1 MIVPHESHLADDNE
15 PSIPSCLRFT
25 RHGRRATHGMRCV
38 IVHYHELALK
48 GHNRNYFEQC
58 LIKNIRTAL
67 KDVGVRQVENLHSRI
82 RIRLPSEV
90 SLEVVQDR
98 LRRVCGIANFLV
110 GRVVPLELAA
120 PNLDAFT
127 TAVLEEI
134 ESQSFTTFRV
144 TARRADKR
152 LTLTSMD
159 IEKALGAAVCGR
171 TGKKVSLKNPEL
183 TVYAE
188 LLSKEAFCSADKIE
202 GPGGMPV
209 GVSGRIACLISGG
222 IDSPVAA
229 YRIIKRGCL
238 ASFIH
243 FSGRPL
249 VSRASEEKVHEL
261 VRHLTTFQY
270 DSRLYVIPFGE
281 IQREIIL
288 NAPTPFRIVLYR
300 RMMIRIADELARKE
314 QCWALV
320 TGDSL
325 GQVASQTPQN
335 LCAIEE
341 AAELP
346 ILRPLIGMDKREII
360 DEARCLGTYETS
372 IEPDQDCCKLFVPP
386 HPSTRTRLDDVKK
399 VERQLDVSTL
409 VKRGVESA
417 ELTELSFPSSTA

>member
-1 MIVPHESHLADDNE
+1 
-15 PSIPSCLRFT
+15 
-25 RHGRRATHGMRCV
+25 MRCV

-48 GHNRNYFEQC
+48 GHNRDYFEQC

-67 KDVGVRQVENLHSRI
+67 NGVGVRQVENLHSRI
-82 RIRLPSEV
+82 RIRLPHEASI
-90 SLEVVQDR
+90 EVVRDR
-98 LRRVCGIANFLV
+98 LIRVCGIANFLP
-110 GRVVPLELAA
+110 GRVVPLQLAN
-120 PNLDAFT
+120 PNLHELTA
-127 TAVLEEI
+127 AVLEEI
-134 ESQSFTTFRV
+134 ESQSFATFRI

-152 LTLTSMD
+152 LALNSMD
-159 IEKALGAAVCGR
+159 IEKSLGAAVCDR
-171 TGKKVSLKNPEL
+171 TGKKVSLKNPDL
-183 TVYAE
+183 TIYIE
-188 LLSKEAFCSADKIE
+188 LLSKEAFCSAEKIE

-229 YRIIKRGCL
+229 YRIVKRGCL

-288 NAPTPFRIVLYR
+288 NTPAPLRIVLYR
-300 RMMIRIADELARKE
+300 RMMIRIAQELARKE

-335 LCAIEE
+335 VCAIEE

-360 DEARCLGTYETS
+360 DEARRLGTYETS

-386 HPSTRTRLDDVKK
+386 HPSTKTRLEDVQK
-399 VERQLDVSTL
+399 VERMIDVSAL
-409 VKRGVESA
+409 VKRGVENA
-417 ELTELSFPSSTA
+417 ELTELSFPLSTM

>member
-1 MIVPHESHLADDNE
+1 
-15 PSIPSCLRFT
+15 
-25 RHGRRATHGMRCV
+25 MRCV

-48 GHNRNYFEQC
+48 GHNRDYFEQC

-67 KDVGVRQVENLHSRI
+67 NDVGVRQVENLHSRI
-82 RIRLPSEV
+82 RIRLPHEASI
-90 SLEVVQDR
+90 EVVRDR
-98 LRRVCGIANFLV
+98 LIRVCGIANFLP
-110 GRVVPLELAA
+110 GRVVPLQLAN
-120 PNLDAFT
+120 PNLHELTA
-127 TAVLEEI
+127 AVLEEI
-134 ESQSFTTFRV
+134 ESQSFATFRI

-152 LTLTSMD
+152 LALTSMD
-159 IEKALGAAVCGR
+159 IEKSLGAAVCDR
-171 TGKKVSLKNPEL
+171 TGKKVSLKNPDL
-183 TVYAE
+183 TIYIE
-188 LLSKEAFCSADKIE
+188 LLSKEAFCSAEKIE

-229 YRIIKRGCL
+229 YRMVKRGCL

-288 NAPTPFRIVLYR
+288 NTPAPLRIVLYR
-300 RMMIRIADELARKE
+300 RMMIRIAQELARKE

-360 DEARCLGTYETS
+360 DEARRLGTYETS

-386 HPSTRTRLDDVKK
+386 HPSTKTRLDDVKK
-399 VERQLDVSTL
+399 VERMIDVSAL
-409 VKRGVESA
+409 VKRGVENA
-417 ELTELSFPSSTA
+417 ELTELSFPLSTM

>member
-1 MIVPHESHLADDNE
+1 
-15 PSIPSCLRFT
+15 
-25 RHGRRATHGMRCV
+25 
-38 IVHYHELALK
+38 
-48 GHNRNYFEQC
+48 
-58 LIKNIRTAL
+58 
-67 KDVGVRQVENLHSRI
+67 
-82 RIRLPSEV
+82 
-90 SLEVVQDR
+90 
-98 LRRVCGIANFLV
+98 
-110 GRVVPLELAA
+110 
-120 PNLDAFT
+120 
-127 TAVLEEI
+127 
-134 ESQSFTTFRV
+134 
-144 TARRADKR
+144 
-152 LTLTSMD
+152 LTSMD
-159 IEKALGAAVCGR
+159 IEKSLGAAVCDR
-171 TGKKVSLKNPEL
+171 TGKKVSLKNPDL
-183 TVYAE
+183 TIYIE
-188 LLSKEAFCSADKIE
+188 LLSKEAFCSAEKIE

-229 YRIIKRGCL
+229 YRMVKRGCL
-238 ASFIH
+238 VSFIH

-270 DSRLYVIPFGE
+270 ESRLYVIPFGE

-288 NAPTPFRIVLYR
+288 SAPAPFRIVLYR
-300 RMMIRIADELARKE
+300 RMMIRIAQELARKE

-360 DEARCLGTYETS
+360 DEARRLGTYETS

-386 HPSTRTRLDDVKK
+386 HPSTKTRLDDVQK
-399 VERQLDVSTL
+399 VERMIDVSAL
-409 VKRGVESA
+409 VNRGVENA
-417 ELTELSFPSSTA
+417 ELTELSFPLSTM

>member
-1 MIVPHESHLADDNE
+1 
-15 PSIPSCLRFT
+15 
-25 RHGRRATHGMRCV
+25 MRCV

-48 GHNRNYFEQC
+48 GHNRDYFEQC

-67 KDVGVRQVENLHSRI
+67 NGVGVRQVENLHSRI
-82 RIRLPSEV
+82 RIRLPHEASI
-90 SLEVVQDR
+90 EVVRDR
-98 LRRVCGIANFLV
+98 LIRVCGIANFLL
-110 GRVVPLELAA
+110 GRVVPLQLAN
-120 PNLDAFT
+120 PNLHELTA
-127 TAVLEEI
+127 AVLEEI
-134 ESQSFTTFRV
+134 ESQSFATFRI

-152 LTLTSMD
+152 LALNSMD
-159 IEKALGAAVCGR
+159 IEKSLGAAVCDR
-171 TGKKVSLKNPEL
+171 TGKKVSLKNPDL
-183 TVYAE
+183 TIYIE
-188 LLSKEAFCSADKIE
+188 LLSKEAFCSAEKIE

-229 YRIIKRGCL
+229 YRIVKRGCL

-288 NAPTPFRIVLYR
+288 NTPAPLRIVLYR
-300 RMMIRIADELARKE
+300 RMMIRIAQELARKE

-360 DEARCLGTYETS
+360 DEARRLGTYETS

-386 HPSTRTRLDDVKK
+386 HPSTKTRLDDVKK
-399 VERQLDVSTL
+399 VERMIDVSAL
-409 VKRGVESA
+409 VKRGVENA
-417 ELTELSFPSSTA
+417 ELTELSFPLSTM